1 MESHLASLQE
11 DAGAQYACLAH
22 LPACITWPPQPWHL
36 LHPAHPGPLSLA
48 VNTLSAGTACAS
60 LYCLQDDYIDD
71 TMDAENYESSFEE
84 WGAS

>member
-1 MESHLASLQE
+1 MCCFCPYWLNP
-11 DAGAQYACLAH
+11 
-22 LPACITWPPQPWHL
+22 LPVLPF
-36 LHPAHPGPLSLA
+36 
-48 VNTLSAGTACAS
+48 TAC

>member
-1 MESHLASLQE
+1 M
-11 DAGAQYACLAH
+11 GAQCASRGSLT
-22 LPACITWPPQPWHL
+22 PALCPHPPQPCRL
-36 LHPAHPGPLSLA
+36 LLA
-48 VNTLSAGTACAS
+48 VNTLSACTACAA